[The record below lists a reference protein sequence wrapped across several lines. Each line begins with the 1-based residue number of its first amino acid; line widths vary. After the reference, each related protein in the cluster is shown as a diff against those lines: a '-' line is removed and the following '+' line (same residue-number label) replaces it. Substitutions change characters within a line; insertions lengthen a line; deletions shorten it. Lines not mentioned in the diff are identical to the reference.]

1 MYCDQASYDGA
12 NPYDD
17 EPEPQDTEN
26 DDFNEEE

>member
-17 EPEPQDTEN
+17 EPESQDSEN
-26 DDFNEEE
+26 DEEEEE

>member
-17 EPEPQDTEN
+17 EPEPQDSEN
-26 DDFNEEE
+26 DDNQEE

>member
-17 EPEPQDTEN
+17 EPESDSEN